1 MEDKH
6 RGKKN
11 MQDAVKLIKKK
22 ILFLESEFA
31 KPIIDTHKNFIEE
44 VSTFNENENRTY
56 KFFNYA
62 FYFSLKPFLLQYK
75 IFNRF

>member
-1 MEDKH
+1 VEDKH

-44 VSTFNENENRTY
+44 VSSFNENENRTY
-56 KFFNYA
+56 
-62 FYFSLKPFLLQYK
+62 
-75 IFNRF
+75 